1 MKISGVLEMLCLVGC
16 KIVATVLEKHVKQE
30 QCNIPE
36 DFEPSVPLFW
46 EPPVHCLYFVCSH
59 LLHMLYLAQTHLLS
73 NSFYFV
79 EF

>member
-36 DFEPSVPLFW
+36 DFEPSVPLF
-46 EPPVHCLYFVCSH
+46 
-59 LLHMLYLAQTHLLS
+59 
-73 NSFYFV
+73 
-79 EF
+79 